1 MASKRE
7 ALKKMMLQNTRKEA
21 VVETPVDDLSIIK
34 NTPSI
39 EEKSEEKSV
48 QETQKLEQGHIKKE
62 SVQNNVEQIKTD
74 TSVENSMQLDL
85 HEQKEI
91 EIETKITPS
100 IHSTEIEYNIPK
112 AVSFSAEN
120 AMFIRKTSIQQHVSI
135 SQFIVSIFEEQ
146 MQEYKKHGVLI
157 DDATIYQLM
166 DKNNSYGKTGK
177 RLSFF
182 LSEELVNFFYEYQMQ
197 VGLKLTTIYN
207 YMIEQKR
214 KAFV

>member
-39 EEKSEEKSV
+39 DEEPEQKTV
-48 QETQKLEQGHIKKE
+48 QEIQELEQEQMKKE
-62 SVQNNVEQIKTD
+62 PVQNNVEQIKTD
-74 TSVENSMQLDL
+74 TSVENSIQLEP

-91 EIETKITPS
+91 ETKTTPI

-135 SQFIVSIFEEQ
+135 SQFIISIFEEQ

-214 KAFV
+214 KALV

>member
-91 EIETKITPS
+91 EIETLNAKIEELQKLVDS
-100 IHSTEIEYNIPK
+100 LKVRNESKYDKALSRKGILEY
-112 AVSFSAEN
+112 VEN
-120 AMFIRKTSIQQHVSI
+120 QRDYKNVNQ
-135 SQFIVSIFEEQ
+135 IFEMLIYMSRVATDE
-146 MQEYKKHGVLI
+146 EYDEV
-157 DDATIYQLM
+157 DDEPCFTEHFECEECGKPFVIEANI
-166 DKNNSYGKTGK
+166 SYKAK
-177 RLSFF
+177 EEE
-182 LSEELVNFFYEYQMQ
+182 EELDFKNEY
-197 VGLKLTTIYN
+197 VSLLD
-207 YMIEQKR
+207 
-214 KAFV
+214 

>member
-39 EEKSEEKSV
+39 DEEPEQKTV

-91 EIETKITPS
+91 EIETKTTPI

-135 SQFIVSIFEEQ
+135 SQFIISIFEEQ

-214 KAFV
+214 KALV